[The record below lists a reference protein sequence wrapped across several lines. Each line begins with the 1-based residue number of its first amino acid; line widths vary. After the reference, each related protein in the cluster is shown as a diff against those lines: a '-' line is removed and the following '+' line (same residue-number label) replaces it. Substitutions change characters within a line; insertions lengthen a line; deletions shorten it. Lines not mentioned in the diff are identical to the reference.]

1 MPPDGTHM
9 SEVTWTTNLHTQ
21 LITQWK
27 GDHVKQYHDI
37 SEVIQKERK
46 KEDDG
51 KLYDKQ
57 LKDKIHV
64 IKLFNK

>member
-51 KLYDKQ
+51 KL
-57 LKDKIHV
+57 
-64 IKLFNK
+64 